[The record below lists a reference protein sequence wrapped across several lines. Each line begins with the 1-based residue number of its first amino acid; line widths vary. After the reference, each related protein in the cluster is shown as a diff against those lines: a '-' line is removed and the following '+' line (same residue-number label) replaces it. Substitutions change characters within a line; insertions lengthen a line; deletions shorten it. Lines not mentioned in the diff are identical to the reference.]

1 MFHKQLNIGEYWTP
15 PPLITNESV
24 IIEGPG
30 QGHFPTDKESRN
42 RKKKKEVTAGF
53 KLTTPSLTTAL

>member
-1 MFHKQLNIGEYWTP
+1 MHLF
-15 PPLITNESV
+15 
-24 IIEGPG
+24 EGPG

-53 KLTTPSLTTAL
+53 KLTTPLLAIPFFDHCAVSDAYILIEAKL